1 MFRMLWKISRS
12 CLIDSSFSSLHDIL
26 LYSYQVFKIQL
37 QVLLIYLRGTKDLLI
52 NSDDKKYVIKK
63 SIESAYMKIMINYI
77 QIVTICNS
85 LKINWDSLL
94 TKFYSVQNSVGGN
107 IFKIVSLNCL
117 LKGRKFLHKY
127 SNFFIYRKQ

>member
-1 MFRMLWKISRS
+1 
-12 CLIDSSFSSLHDIL
+12 
-26 LYSYQVFKIQL
+26 
-37 QVLLIYLRGTKDLLI
+37 
-52 NSDDKKYVIKK
+52 
-63 SIESAYMKIMINYI
+63 MINYI

-117 LKGRKFLHKY
+117 LKG
-127 SNFFIYRKQ
+127 KQYNMIQEIF

>member
-1 MFRMLWKISRS
+1 MFRMLWWISWGHFA
-12 CLIDSSFSSLHDIL
+12 DSTFNSIHDIL
-26 LYSYQVFKIQL
+26 LYSNQVFNRF
-37 QVLLIYLRGTKDLLI
+37 LIIIFNFLLRGTKDLLI

-117 LKGRKFLHKY
+117 LKG
-127 SNFFIYRKQ
+127 KQYNMIQEIF